1 MAMETRAGP
10 AASQLPLPRPAGEGR
25 RMKRILVLVAGMIAA
40 AIFVVPA
47 FAQGTG
53 FVEICKAS
61 GSPGV
66 TGTFSFLINGS
77 ISATADAGECTA
89 PIAVPDGTATVV
101 ETNYTDANGFATN
114 DYTAVSA
121 IHTSQPGGP
130 DEALSSFNLAGRSA
144 VVDVVG
150 GDESTTTIVTF
161 TNVLVQGYVEVCK
174 AQVAG
179 AGLDGQSFS
188 YTIQGAM
195 GFAATANV
203 LVGACS
209 NPIYAPAG
217 HVNIAEGGPS
227 AFVTSIS
234 TQPSSRLLDSDLGA
248 GTATVAV
255 TAAPLG
261 AVSGESIVTFTNN
274 SAQLKICKVAGDE
287 ALIGQSYTFTA
298 NGTATFTVTAGAG
311 AGHCVLAGRYRAGT
325 SITVVETPSAGQAV
339 ATDGISILPSSR
351 TFVRGGSDFLGQ
363 SATVTL
369 GSGETVLTYTNV
381 LASPGLLKICKAGAG
396 TGLATFT
403 VAGPRGTAPGI
414 TQGTDTVMVPVGGCA
429 LAPSSYPYAG
439 IQTITETPMAGFS
452 VSSITVADADRLA
465 GTPNL
470 PGGSVRA
477 FIGSGVTVATF
488 TNVAGTATPPAG
500 GGTAGSGTPP
510 AAPTTPAA
518 APKASSSASTTAVS
532 APKATKKA
540 SVAKVQIVSQK
551 SGRYVVV
558 RVSGA
563 AKTARIKVTLIG
575 THSKVLKVALRTVK
589 TNRAVK
595 VGNLKLGPNVR
606 SVKVAVA

>member
-1 MAMETRAGP
+1 
-10 AASQLPLPRPAGEGR
+10 
-25 RMKRILVLVAGMIAA
+25 MKRILVLLAGMVAA

-66 TGTFSFLINGS
+66 TGTFSFLINDE
-77 ISATADAGECTA
+77 ITATANAGECTA
-89 PIAVPDGTATVV
+89 PIEVPDGTATIE
-101 ETNYTDANGFATN
+101 ETNYTDANGFSTD

-130 DEALSSFNLAGRSA
+130 DEALESYSLADRSA

-150 GDESTTTIVTF
+150 GDESTTTIATF
-161 TNVLVQGYVEVCK
+161 TNVLVQGYVEICK
-174 AQVAG
+174 AQVTG

-188 YTIQGAM
+188 YSVQGAM
-195 GFAATANV
+195 GFTASANV
-203 LVGACS
+203 LVGSCS

-217 HVNIAEGGPS
+217 HVNITEGGPS

-234 TQPSSRLLDSDLGA
+234 TQPSDRLLDSDLAA

-255 TAAPLG
+255 VPAALG
-261 AVSGESIVTFTNN
+261 AVSNESIVTYTNN
-274 SAQLKICKVAGDE
+274 SAQLKICKIAGDA
-287 ALIGQSYTFTA
+287 ALVGQSYSFTA
-298 NGTATFTVTAGAG
+298 NGAPFSVTAGAG

-325 SITVVETPSAGQAV
+325 SITVVEAPSAGQAV
-339 ATDGISILPSSR
+339 GGISILPSGR

-363 SATVTL
+363 SATLTL
-369 GSGETVLTYTNV
+369 GPGETVLSYTNV

-396 TGLATFT
+396 SGLATFT
-403 VAGPRGTAPGI
+403 VAGPRGTAPNI
-414 TQGTDTVMVPVGGCA
+414 IQGTDTVMVPVGGCA
-429 LAPSSYPYAG
+429 LAPASYPYAG

-452 VSSITVADADRLA
+452 VSGITVADADRLVA
-465 GTPNL
+465 GSVNL
-470 PGGSVRA
+470 AGGSVGA
-477 FIGSGVTVATF
+477 YIGSGVTVATF
-488 TNVAGTATPPAG
+488 TNAVATATPPPAG
-500 GGTAGSGTPP
+500 GGATPGGTTTSGASPTAS
-510 AAPTTPAA
+510 AAGAA
-518 APKASSSASTTAVS
+518 AAASSSASTTAVS
-532 APKATKKA
+532 APKAVKAAKKA

-575 THSKVLKVALRTVK
+575 TRSKVLKVALRTVQ

-595 VGNLKLGPNVR
+595 VGNLKLGPKVR
-606 SVKVAVA
+606 SVKVAIA

>member
-1 MAMETRAGP
+1 
-10 AASQLPLPRPAGEGR
+10 
-25 RMKRILVLVAGMIAA
+25 MKRILVLVAGMIAA

-66 TGTFSFLINGS
+66 TGTFSFMINGS

-161 TNVLVQGYVEVCK
+161 TNMLVQGYVEVCK

-234 TQPSSRLLDSDLGA
+234 TQPGNRLLDSDLGA

-255 TAAPLG
+255 TAAASG

-287 ALIGQSYTFTA
+287 ALIGQPYTFTA

-452 VSSITVADADRLA
+452 VSGITVADSDRLVA
-465 GTPNL
+465 GSVNL
-470 PGGSVRA
+470 AGGSVGA
-477 FIGSGVTVATF
+477 YIGSGVTVATF
-488 TNVAGTATPPAG
+488 TNAVGTAPVVTPPVVTPPATG
-500 GGTAGSGTPP
+500 GTPP
-510 AAPTTPAA
+510 AAPAAPAA
-518 APKASSSASTTAVS
+518 VKASTSSSASATAVG
-532 APKATKKA
+532 APTAAKAAKRA

-563 AKTARIKVTLIG
+563 AKTARIKVTLLG
-575 THSKVLKVALRTVK
+575 KNSKVMKVAFRTVQ
-589 TNRAVK
+589 TNRAAK
-595 VGNLKLGPNVR
+595 VTNLKLGPSVR
-606 SVKVAVA
+606 SVRVAIA